1 MEVGLASSQCGEVGS
16 GQNQEGSRR
25 GGSAWLVHV
34 ALTGWLV
41 DLGSTRL
48 VDVGDVGDH
57 ERMKFRLK
65 DEISF

>member
-1 MEVGLASSQCGEVGS
+1 MEVGLASSHCGEVGS

-41 DLGSTRL
+41 RGSTRL

-57 ERMKFRLK
+57 DRVKFRLTQ